1 MALRVRSPGLAALAA
16 ADRLA
21 KRVYRAPG
29 APGGITAGELK
40 ALPVPLQ
47 MLVMEAWFRA
57 KFQPAPQHPAGAES
71 NPELELTGE
80 FGGIVAGQSVAALAR
95 ALSAEARVWV
105 TETSLE
111 HMATEAR
118 LGIAIASTDPR
129 FQWPETAQ
137 EVILA
142 RLEDVEK
149 ALAKL
154 RPAHGGIG
162 HNNPPDGPLTPEE
175 HTEASTAIAELREE
189 ASAAL
194 PNTSRVQRAAQVLAK
209 VAEAVGRWLWKRAEI
224 VIDEYAKELGKKAA
238 YTTVALGT
246 VYAFDGWQKLTAL
259 VDAIQRWIGTP
270 G

>member
-1 MALRVRSPGLAALAA
+1 MVLRVRSPSLAAIAA

-21 KRVYRAPG
+21 ERVYRAPG
-29 APGGITAGELK
+29 APGGVTASELK
-40 ALPVPLQ
+40 ALPVTLQ

-57 KFQPAPQHPAGAES
+57 KFQPAPQHSAGAES
-71 NPELELTGE
+71 NLELELDGE

-95 ALSAEARVWV
+95 GLSAEARVWV
-105 TETSLE
+105 TE
-111 HMATEAR
+111 
-118 LGIAIASTDPR
+118 ASADPR
-129 FQWPETAQ
+129 FQRPETAQ

-189 ASAAL
+189 ASAAR
-194 PNTSRVQRAAQVLAK
+194 PDTSRVQRAAQVLAR
-209 VAEAVGRWLWKRAEI
+209 VAEAVGRWLWKRAEMMA
-224 VIDEYAKELGKKAA
+224 DEFLKELAKLPARPAG
-238 YTTVALGT
+238 VAVGAFF
-246 VYAFDGWQKLTAL
+246 AFDGLQKLTAL
-259 VDAIQRWIGTP
+259 LDAIQRWIGTP

>member
-1 MALRVRSPGLAALAA
+1 MVLRVRVPRLAAIAA

-21 KRVYRAPG
+21 ERVYRAPG
-29 APGGITAGELK
+29 APGGVTAAELK
-40 ALPVPLQ
+40 TLPVTLQ

-80 FGGIVAGQSVAALAR
+80 FGGIVAGQSVAALAH

-105 TETSLE
+105 TE
-111 HMATEAR
+111 
-118 LGIAIASTDPR
+118 ASADPR
-129 FQWPETAQ
+129 FQRPETAQ
-137 EVILA
+137 EAILA

-189 ASAAL
+189 ASAAR
-194 PNTSRVQRAAQVLAK
+194 PDTFRVQRARQVLAK

-224 VIDEYAKELGKKAA
+224 VIDEFAKELGKKAA
-238 YTTVALGT
+238 LPTVALGT
-246 VYAFDGWQKLTAL
+246 VYAFDVWQKLTAL
-259 VDAIQRWIGTP
+259 LDAIQRWIGSL

>member
-1 MALRVRSPGLAALAA
+1 MAALAT

-29 APGGITAGELK
+29 APGGVTAGELK
-40 ALPVPLQ
+40 TLPVPLQ

-57 KFQPAPQHPAGAES
+57 KFQPAPQHSAGAES
-71 NPELELTGE
+71 NPELELDRE
-80 FGGIVAGQSVAALAR
+80 FGGIVAGQSVAALAH

-105 TETSLE
+105 TE
-111 HMATEAR
+111 
-118 LGIAIASTDPR
+118 ASADPR
-129 FQWPETAQ
+129 FQRPETAQ

-189 ASAAL
+189 ASAAR
-194 PNTSRVQRAAQVLAK
+194 PDTSRVQRARQVLAK

-224 VIDEYAKELGKKAA
+224 VIDEFLKEVGKKAA
-238 YTTVALGT
+238 HPAVVAFGALI
-246 VYAFDGWQKLTAL
+246 AFDGWQKLMAL
-259 VDAIQRWIGTP
+259 LDAIQRWIGSL

>member
-1 MALRVRSPGLAALAA
+1 MAALAT

-21 KRVYRAPG
+21 ERVYRAPG
-29 APGGITAGELK
+29 APGGVAAAELK
-40 ALPVPLQ
+40 TLPVPLQ

-57 KFQPAPQHPAGAES
+57 KFQPAPQHPAGAERDL
-71 NPELELTGE
+71 ELELTGE
-80 FGGIVAGQSVAALAR
+80 FGGIVAGESVAALAR

-105 TETSLE
+105 TE
-111 HMATEAR
+111 
-118 LGIAIASTDPR
+118 ASADPR
-129 FQWPETAQ
+129 FQRPETAQ

-142 RLEDVEK
+142 RLENVEK

-189 ASAAL
+189 ASAAR
-194 PNTSRVQRAAQVLAK
+194 PDTSRVQRARQVLAK

-224 VIDEYAKELGKKAA
+224 VIDEFLKEVGKKAA
-238 YTTVALGT
+238 HPAVVAFGALI
-246 VYAFDGWQKLTAL
+246 AFDGWQKLMAL
-259 VDAIQRWIGTP
+259 LDAIQRWIGSL

>member
-1 MALRVRSPGLAALAA
+1 MVLRLRSPSLAALAT

-29 APGGITAGELK
+29 APGGVTAGELK

-57 KFQPAPQHPAGAES
+57 KFQPAPQHPSGTERDL
-71 NPELELTGE
+71 ELELTGE
-80 FGGIVAGQSVAALAR
+80 FGGIVAGESVAALAR

-105 TETSLE
+105 TE
-111 HMATEAR
+111 
-118 LGIAIASTDPR
+118 ASADPR
-129 FQWPETAQ
+129 FQRPETAQ

-175 HTEASTAIAELREE
+175 HIEASTAIAELREE
-189 ASAAL
+189 ASAAR
-194 PNTSRVQRAAQVLAK
+194 PDTSRVQRARQVLAK

-224 VIDEYAKELGKKAA
+224 VIDEFLKEVGKKAA
-238 YTTVALGT
+238 HPAVVALMA
-246 VYAFDGWQKLTAL
+246 VYAFDGWQKLTVL
-259 VDAIQRWIGTP
+259 LDAIQRWIGSL

>member
-1 MALRVRSPGLAALAA
+1 MLRARSPGSAAIAA

-21 KRVYRAPG
+21 ERVYRAPG
-29 APGGITAGELK
+29 APGGVTAGELK
-40 ALPVPLQ
+40 TLAVPLQ

-57 KFQPAPQHPAGAES
+57 KFQPAPQHPAGAERDL
-71 NPELELTGE
+71 ELELTGE
-80 FGGIVAGQSVAALAR
+80 FGGIVAEQSVAALAR

-105 TETSLE
+105 TE
-111 HMATEAR
+111 
-118 LGIAIASTDPR
+118 ASADPR
-129 FQWPETAQ
+129 FQPPETAQ

-149 ALAKL
+149 AFAKL

-175 HTEASTAIAELREE
+175 DIEASTAIAELREE

-194 PNTSRVQRAAQVLAK
+194 PDTSRVQRARQVLAK

-224 VIDEYAKELGKKAA
+224 VIDEFAKELGTKAA
-238 YTTVALGT
+238 LPTVALGT

-259 VDAIQRWIGTP
+259 LDAIQRWIDSLG
-270 G
+270 

>member
-1 MALRVRSPGLAALAA
+1 MVLRLRSQSLAALAT

-29 APGGITAGELK
+29 APGGVTAGELK
-40 ALPVPLQ
+40 TLPVPLQ

-57 KFQPAPQHPAGAES
+57 KFQPAPQHPAGAERDL
-71 NPELELTGE
+71 ELEFTGE
-80 FGGIVAGQSVAALAR
+80 FGGIVAGESVAALAR

-105 TETSLE
+105 TE
-111 HMATEAR
+111 
-118 LGIAIASTDPR
+118 ASADPR
-129 FQWPETAQ
+129 FQRPETAQ

-175 HTEASTAIAELREE
+175 HIEASTAIAELREE
-189 ASAAL
+189 ASAAR
-194 PNTSRVQRAAQVLAK
+194 PDTSRVQRATQVLAK
-209 VAEAVGRWLWKRAEI
+209 VAETVGRWLWKRAEI
-224 VIDEYAKELGKKAA
+224 VIDEFLKEVGKKAA
-238 YTTVALGT
+238 HPAVVALMA
-246 VYAFDGWQKLTAL
+246 VYAFDGWQKLTVL
-259 VDAIQRWIGTP
+259 LDAIQRWIGSL